1 MANFHSDEWV
11 MARIQDH
18 YDAMEERYGNRLI
31 GVFCV
36 GSTNYGLD
44 IETSDVDSKALVLPT
59 LEEISLLKEPTSE
72 TYKLYDREQIDIK
85 DIRLAIKLWKKQS
98 INMLEV
104 LFTKYFIVNPRF
116 EQIWNEIKEEADE
129 IARYD
134 MNKAINSMGGMAHT
148 RYKMWLKALDNGERD
163 GKSLVHIVR
172 MFRMMRNYE
181 AGYKYERLL
190 YEPDGDYFKRL
201 RNGEISLK
209 EEYDTVDL
217 CMHDIDW
224 VLNNMKPKMPN
235 VDIELFLNDKL
246 LEFMRMV
253 V

>member
-1 MANFHSDEWV
+1 MNFHSDEWV

-18 YDAMEERYGNRLI
+18 YDAMEEKYGNRLI

-44 IETSDVDSKALVLPT
+44 VETSDVDSKALVLPT

-72 TYKLYDREQIDIK
+72 TYKLYDSEQIDIK

-134 MNKAINSMGGMAHT
+134 MNKAMNSMGGMAHT
-148 RYKMWLKALDNGERD
+148 RYKMWLKALDNGKRD

-172 MFRMMRNYE
+172 MYRMIN
-181 AGYKYERLL
+181 KYNRGTKFSNLL
-190 YEPDGDYFKRL
+190 YQPDGEYFERL
-201 RNGEISLK
+201 RNGDLSPE

-217 CMHDIDW
+217 CMDDIDW
-224 VLNNMKPKMPN
+224 VLNRMKERYPDEN
-235 VDIELFLNDKL
+235 IEFFLNDKL